1 MIRTWR
7 SLTLLALLFLASTSA
22 LARKRETGFLDR
34 QISIGGQI
42 YHYQVYVPKEFVP
55 RKKWPIIL
63 FLHGVGERGDDGLQ
77 QTDIGIA
84 HAIRKNASAFPFIVV
99 MPQCRKDKRWIHVDM
114 QAQALAALEQA
125 TREFHGD
132 RERTYL
138 TGLSMGGYGTWD
150 MTAKYSGKFAA
161 YVPICGGIFG
171 PPKVPEA
178 HVGLAGDPTV
188 TDPYAETARRIG
200 STPIWIFHGSADD
213 TVPVEES
220 RKMAQAL
227 QTAKGNVRYTEYPDV
242 GHNSWDKAYAEPE
255 LIPWLLAQKLHR

>member
-1 MIRTWR
+1 MNTRPSHSIAVVVLVF
-7 SLTLLALLFLASTSA
+7 LTATAA

-34 QISIGGQI
+34 QISVGGQT
-42 YHYQVYVPKEFVP
+42 YRYQVYVPKDYDP

-99 MPQCRKDKRWIHVDM
+99 MPQCRKDKRWIHADM
-114 QAQALAALEQA
+114 QTQALAALEQA

-150 MTAKYSGKFAA
+150 MTAK
-161 YVPICGGIFG
+161 
-171 PPKVPEA
+171 
-178 HVGLAGDPTV
+178 
-188 TDPYAETARRIG
+188 
-200 STPIWIFHGSADD
+200 
-213 TVPVEES
+213 
-220 RKMAQAL
+220 
-227 QTAKGNVRYTEYPDV
+227 
-242 GHNSWDKAYAEPE
+242 
-255 LIPWLLAQKLHR
+255 